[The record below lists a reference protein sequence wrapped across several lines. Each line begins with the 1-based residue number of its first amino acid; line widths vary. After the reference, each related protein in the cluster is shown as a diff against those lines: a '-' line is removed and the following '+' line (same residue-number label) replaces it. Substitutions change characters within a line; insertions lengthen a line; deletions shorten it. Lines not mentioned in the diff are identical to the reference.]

1 VTDTYTV
8 RRRTLLGAIAGATAA
23 TAGCAQISETVDE
36 AAEGAK
42 IENLGIDHPWG
53 GEPIVLAAAYDE
65 GVERRENFTELLE
78 ASAAFW
84 EEHAKEYADYDVEY
98 ELNFD
103 ADDPDVRVTLV
114 DEITTCEQSEDG
126 YMVVGCAPLITG
138 EAPDT
143 ASVQIKTGYS
153 DDLTQTTI
161 THELGHTLGLGHD
174 DDPQEIMSGDPA
186 DRIPNYETRRAI
198 HEAYLAGIRSFNQG
212 GEHWEAAGRAIDD
225 ENWSSAT
232 EEFASAADEY
242 DAAVSSFG
250 KSASESDDIDAD
262 GAVDICA
269 DAEAKAAN
277 FRSAAEAW
285 GDAATAR
292 DDGDYDRYEERS
304 EAAREHREAADS
316 HSIGDSDALAVELGL
331 Q

>member
-1 VTDTYTV
+1 M

-23 TAGCAQISETVDE
+23 TAGCAQLSETVDE

-42 IENLGIDHPWG
+42 IEDFGVDHPWG
-53 GEPIVLAAAYDE
+53 GEPIVLAATYDE
-65 GVERRENFTELLE
+65 DVDRREGFTDLIE
-78 ASAAFW
+78 ASSAFW
-84 EEHAKEYADYDVEY
+84 EEHAKEYAGYDVEY
-98 ELNFD
+98 ELDFD
-103 ADDPDVRVTLV
+103 AADPDVRVTLV
-114 DEITTCEQSEDG
+114 DEITTCERSEDG

-138 EAPDT
+138 DAPDT

-174 DDPQEIMSGDPA
+174 DDPQEIMSSDPA

-198 HEAYLAGIRSFNQG
+198 HEAYLAGVRSFNSG
-212 GEHWEAAGRAIDD
+212 AEHWEAAGQAVDD
-225 ENWSSAT
+225 EEWSTAT
-232 EEFASAADEY
+232 DGFASAADEY

-250 KSASESDDIDAD
+250 EAASESADIDAD

-285 GDAATAR
+285 GDAAAAR
-292 DDGDYDRYEERS
+292 DNGDYDRYEERS
-304 EAAREHREAADS
+304 EAARQHFEAADS
-316 HSIGDSDALAVELGL
+316 HSIGESDALAVELGL